1 MASSRASMA
10 FWPKQMIPPTPENY
24 KELAKDGA
32 ERLAAVSLEQI
43 PAIPAGAVIHDN
55 GCGHGSATAVIMA
68 AAAPEVAATYKITG
82 TDISGGAVEVYCD
95 RAETQGWPAQG
106 LVMDSDNLKF
116 PDETFTHSIGNA
128 LIFVGPRNNGLDAT
142 KEMYRTLKPG
152 GTLIL
157 NCFAYVPVLEP
168 IREAS
173 RVTRTGAILPAW
185 TSFEDWTD
193 PSVIANV
200 VEAGGFKK
208 ESIKVEQRE
217 MFVNIGNF
225 DRHTEL
231 VWSMRGMPS
240 TGWSR
245 EDEERW
251 DEALEIVRREMRKT
265 EGFKTLDDGTT
276 VIRNLINVATA
287 TK

>member
-1 MASSRASMA
+1 MPGSRISMA
-10 FWPKQMIPPTPENY
+10 FWPKQIIPPTPENY
-24 KELAKDGA
+24 RELAKDA
-32 ERLAAVSLEQI
+32 SERLAAVSVKLI
-43 PAIPAGAVIHDN
+43 PAIPAGAEIHDN

-68 AAAPEVAATYKITG
+68 AASPEVAATYKFTG
-82 TDISGGAVEVYCD
+82 TDISSGAVQGYCEQAD
-95 RAETQGWPAQG
+95 SLGWPAEG

-128 LIFVGPRNNGLDAT
+128 LIFLGPRNNGVDAV

-152 GTLIL
+152 GTLIV

-185 TSFEDWTD
+185 TSFEDWS
-193 PSVIANV
+193 PPAFIANI

-208 ESIKVEQRE
+208 ESITVHQRE
-217 MFVNIGNF
+217 MFINVGDF
-225 DRHTEL
+225 HRHTEL

-251 DEALEIVRREMRKT
+251 DEALGIVRREMRKT
-265 EGFKTLDDGTT
+265 EGFQILDDGNTM
-276 VIRNLINVATA
+276 IRSLVNVATA

>member
-1 MASSRASMA
+1 MTDSRASTA
-10 FWPKQMIPPTPENY
+10 FWPKQIIPPTPENY

-32 ERLAAVSLEQI
+32 ERLAAVSLQQI

-55 GCGHGSATAVIMA
+55 GCGYGSATAVIMA
-68 AAAPEVAATYKITG
+68 SAAPEVSATYQITG

-95 RAETQGWPAQG
+95 RADSSGWPAKG
-106 LVMDSDNLKF
+106 LVMDSDKLKF
-116 PDETFTHSIGNA
+116 QDEIFTHTIGNA
-128 LIFVGPRNNGLDAT
+128 MIFVGPRNNGIDAV

-185 TSFEDWTD
+185 TSFEEWTD
-193 PSVIANV
+193 PAFIANI

-208 ESIKVEQRE
+208 ESIKVQQRE
-217 MFVNIGNF
+217 MFVNIGDF

-251 DEALEIVRREMRKT
+251 DEALEINCAI
-265 EGFKTLDDGTT
+265 LQ
-276 VIRNLINVATA
+276 
-287 TK
+287 